1 VKSKDILIVVASA
14 VACAALVFGLAHWPM
29 SSQAKGGQAVRDQ
42 AMLSQAVLADA
53 YEIMAQPAAHVDEDD
68 ENFPF
73 RSYSGVQINNL
84 NANAIA
90 FHADVINPDV
100 VPMLDG
106 AIAPLKAALQ
116 ANPDAPEADRG
127 FGLMVLGNLQDL
139 KGKALTCSAGLTQE
153 GVEAAMPVMVEGRDD
168 PIEIEYLPRS
178 HQLLNSISHKQ
189 GLLALEREM
198 ASAPP
203 VVVESM
209 REEIMGRRTAAQADL
224 VATVDALADA
234 VAELEATNE
243 TIADL
248 SDEAGRLER
257 ESTVT
262 VRADPSKALMDQAL
276 ALRAEAQALRDAR
289 DGIGPDGPGASMAAK
304 IRRLEEKQTHLEGA
318 IALADEQIARA
329 DDLLAEHAEE
339 RRVFADRVEALESQ
353 LADTQGDLLETLLG
367 LTDLA
372 ESYVEFQNDAIAS
385 CQEARK
391 NYSESAKLIGD
402 TDLRVQ
408 EGDVLLMLGAIQ
420 LDMLM
425 FDEDLAALKTRI
437 ARVGLDRETG
447 FADVIARLDAIA
459 LDSDAVI
466 TSASTDL
473 MNAKDVYDKLISRA
487 DKDDKPRYQLQ
498 QAAAFQMLYALTDD
512 VSHRDQAEALL
523 VSLSG
528 VSDAEL
534 AGAVSRMD
542 RPITPLSQEPE
553 IPVYEMPAPREP
565 EVSIDMSEAA
575 WEDVEMTPASP
586 EDEKAILAVLDEVI
600 VAMEDNDSDA
610 FFAMA
615 QWGENPEVARRA
627 VEAMMA
633 VTAQAAMLDEEL
645 TAKFGSDA
653 MEEFNAAMMESVGM
667 TVSSPVPMSDVEV
680 LTAADKASAR
690 DATGGEMEFIKVG
703 GQWKVD
709 LNMDD
714 SEVGIV
720 DGMLIPLFEMS
731 QALITEARA
740 QIDSSD
746 SIEELVGSLQA
757 KMMEMMSGPGGQ

>member
-425 FDEDLAALKTRI
+425 FDEDLAALK
-437 ARVGLDRETG
+437 A
-447 FADVIARLDAIA
+447 
-459 LDSDAVI
+459 
-466 TSASTDL
+466 
-473 MNAKDVYDKLISRA
+473 AKDVYDKLISRA